1 MIQTGNAI
9 TNTANE
15 TFSGISG
22 AVTSTFTSIGEAL
35 PTLIGALVL
44 LIIGWIVARIIRAV
58 ILRVLKAINFDGMVA
73 KTGANQY
80 IAKTGIKG
88 GLSTI
93 FAKIVYWMIML
104 TVLNIFFSKLGITAV
119 TDLFG
124 KVVAYLPNIIVG
136 IILLLVGLWLA
147 DLVKNLVTAPLA
159 ANNVKAADT
168 LGNVAKGF
176 VLFLVGSMVLT
187 QIGIGTDI
195 VNSVVS
201 SFFSALGYGAALAF
215 AIAFGWGGKDW
226 AAEIINKNFK
236 K

>member
-1 MIQTGNAI
+1 MIQVTKEITGGAAEGLGAA
-9 TNTANE
+9 TEVLTGMASTAAN
-15 TFSGISG
+15 
-22 AVTSTFTSIGEAL
+22 AL
-35 PTLIGALVL
+35 PTIIGALVL

-58 ILRVLKAINFDGMVA
+58 ILRVLKAVNFDGMVA

-80 IAKTGIKG
+80 IAKTGLKG
-88 GLSTI
+88 GLSGI

-119 TDLFG
+119 TDLFD

-136 IILLLVGLWLA
+136 MILLLVGLWLA

-159 ANNVKAADT
+159 ANNVKQAGLA
-168 LGNVAKGF
+168 GNVAKGL
-176 VLFLVGSMVLT
+176 VLFIVGSMVL
-187 QIGIGTDI
+187 QQVGIGTGIIDNI
-195 VNSVVS
+195 TS
-201 SFFSALGYGAALAF
+201 SFFNALGYGAALAF

-226 AAEIINKNFK
+226 AADVINKNLK